1 MFLMNSKTFLRILFV
16 LKVGALEE
24 AQSAA
29 KSPNE
34 KKPLLPGSSFLFD
47 WQTKPIKIN

>member
-34 KKPLLPGSSFLFD
+34 KKATPSREQLF
-47 WQTKPIKIN
+47 I